1 MNTSTLPRRISFG
14 FGTITLVALALGILA
29 IWQIFGINKSV
40 VSLATNTVPS
50 VVTLNQLVNNTNL
63 VMRAA
68 RRSALLSDDSQQAT
82 NTADYQTA
90 RTAADTVESSYEL
103 LISDAEDR
111 RLYNLA
117 LAARKDTIAAVE
129 KLRALS
135 GESNRKE
142 AQVCLLNDVD
152 PAMKHF
158 LQALDLVIDYN
169 VSLAKKD
176 AADASRRVVSSL
188 FTIGIA
194 LTLCGLLGVLIGW
207 NTVSATK
214 LALASI
220 NDAIQAGIDK
230 TNHTLANISDSLQE
244 GADQTAASSSQLSE
258 SSRALATG
266 TSEQGASVTETSA
279 ALEQISAM
287 VRSTADN
294 AVKAKEF
301 ASQARHAAES
311 GKQTMSEMN
320 VAMQSIEASS
330 RDVSKIMKD
339 IDEIAFQT
347 NILALNAAV
356 EAARAGEAGA
366 GFAVVADEVRSLAQR
381 SAAAARETAAK
392 IEAAI
397 ASTQRG
403 TQSCSDVDDSLEEIL
418 KKVAA
423 ADELVA
429 EIAVAAK
436 EQSQGIKQVGIA
448 MTQMDKVTQSNA
460 SSAEQTS
467 SAAEE
472 LNSQARLL
480 QDSVEQLRSLIA
492 STASS
497 HAGEQGTGI
506 GANSGRPL
514 GDAPRRSGTSS
525 LPLSRGD
532 ASQRLS
538 LDYRRRG
545 SQIVMPGDRPVP
557 PDKDDGHFRN
567 F

>member
-1 MNTSTLPRRISFG
+1 MSTSTLPRRISFG
-14 FGTITLVALALGILA
+14 FGTITLVAIAVGVLA
-29 IWQIFGINKSV
+29 IWQVFGINKSV

-50 VVTLNQLVNNTNL
+50 VVTLNQLVNKTNT
-63 VMRAA
+63 VMRLA
-68 RRSALLSDDSQQAT
+68 RRFTLLIDDSQQAA
-82 NTADYQTA
+82 NTADFQAA
-90 RTAADTVESSYEL
+90 RTAADTLESSYEL

-111 RLYNLA
+111 RLYSLA
-117 LAARKDTIAAVE
+117 LAARKDAIAAVD
-129 KLRALS
+129 KMMALS
-135 GESNRKE
+135 AGSDRKE

-152 PAMKHF
+152 PAMKRF

-176 AADASRRVVSSL
+176 TTIASSHVVSSL
-188 FTIGIA
+188 VTIGIA

-207 NTVSATK
+207 NTVSATT

-403 TQSCSDVDDSLEEIL
+403 TKSCSDVDDSLEEIL

-472 LNSQARLL
+472 LNGQARLL
-480 QDSVEQLRSLIA
+480 QESVEQLRSLIA
-492 STASS
+492 STANS
-497 HAGEQGTGI
+497 HADEQGTGV
-506 GANSGRPL
+506 GAHSRPL
-514 GDAPRRSGTSS
+514 GNAPRRLGTSS
-525 LPLSRGD
+525 PTLTRGD
-532 ASQRLS
+532 ASQRLT

-545 SQIVMPGDRPVP
+545 SQIVMPEDRPIP
-557 PDKDDGHFRN
+557 LDKDDGHFRN